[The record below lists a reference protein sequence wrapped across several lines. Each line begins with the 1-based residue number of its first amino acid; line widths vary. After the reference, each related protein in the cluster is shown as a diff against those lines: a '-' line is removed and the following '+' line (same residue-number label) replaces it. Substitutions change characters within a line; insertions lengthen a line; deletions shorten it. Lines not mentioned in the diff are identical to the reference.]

1 MTVEDL
7 NLLPGDG
14 CRYELASYW
23 IVTPSLDKPRLVAHE
38 LRRGSYRQVAD
49 ISGDEA
55 FTATRP
61 FPVEIVPSALVAG
74 PWQG

>member
-1 MTVEDL
+1 
-7 NLLPGDG
+7 
-14 CRYELASYW
+14 
-23 IVTPSLDKPRLVAHE
+23 VTPSLDKPRLVAHE